1 MIGDLCMNFI
11 KYVLIFLFS
20 SLIFL
25 TSPSFAKKAAIV
37 IDFETKEV
45 LFEVNANT
53 KNYPA
58 SLTKIMT
65 LYILFDYLE
74 LGKLT
79 NQSQLKVSRVAA
91 SRSPSK
97 LYLEEGTIIKVE
109 DAVMALIIKSAN
121 DVATVVA
128 ENISGTEKEFAKLMM
143 GGKMHPDLYA
153 TYLWNQ
159 HKKYDLLEAM
169 CGAHGIFADIGQNL
183 SRKLLI
189 EEDFRE
195 LWKHDNEPLMVQST
209 IDYLQHMRDI
219 MHDKNAL
226 MAHVY
231 VLYMGDMSGGQMIK
245 KKIPGE
251 GRMYDF
257 DGDIPAI
264 KDKIREL
271 TTDEMADEAKWVF
284 DSATQLFQ
292 QLMELGLERT
302 LEPSDAVSE

>member
-1 MIGDLCMNFI
+1 MSKL
-11 KYVLIFLFS
+11 KE
-20 SLIFL
+20 L
-25 TSPSFAKKAAIV
+25 TWEHHK
-37 IDFETKEV
+37 
-45 LFEVNANT
+45 NAERQEF
-53 KNYPA
+53 A
-58 SLTKIMT
+58 SLMMS
-65 LYILFDYLE
+65 
-74 LGKLT
+74 GKL
-79 NQSQLKVSRVAA
+79 
-91 SRSPSK
+91 
-97 LYLEEGTIIKVE
+97 
-109 DAVMALIIKSAN
+109 
-121 DVATVVA
+121 
-128 ENISGTEKEFAKLMM
+128 
-143 GGKMHPDLYA
+143 HPDLYA

-169 CGAHGIFADIGQNL
+169 CGAHGIFAELGQNI
-183 SRKLLI
+183 SRKLFI

-195 LWKHDNEPLMVQST
+195 LWEHDNEPLMVQST

-219 MHDKNAL
+219 MHDRDAI

-257 DGDIPAI
+257 EGDIPAI

-271 TTDEMADEAKWVF
+271 TTDDMADEAKCVF

-302 LEPSDAVSE
+302 LEPSDTVSE

>member
-1 MIGDLCMNFI
+1 MANLKELTWEHHKEAERQEFV
-11 KYVLIFLFS
+11 KVLMS
-20 SLIFL
+20 G
-25 TSPSFAKKAAIV
+25 
-37 IDFETKEV
+37 
-45 LFEVNANT
+45 
-53 KNYPA
+53 
-58 SLTKIMT
+58 KINPQ
-65 LYILFDYLE
+65 F
-74 LGKLT
+74 
-79 NQSQLKVSRVAA
+79 
-91 SRSPSK
+91 
-97 LYLEEGTIIKVE
+97 
-109 DAVMALIIKSAN
+109 
-121 DVATVVA
+121 
-128 ENISGTEKEFAKLMM
+128 
-143 GGKMHPDLYA
+143 YA

-292 QLMELGLERT
+292 QLMEIGLERT

>member
-1 MIGDLCMNFI
+1 MSKI
-11 KYVLIFLFS
+11 KE
-20 SLIFL
+20 L
-25 TSPSFAKKAAIV
+25 TWEHHK
-37 IDFETKEV
+37 
-45 LFEVNANT
+45 NA
-53 KNYPA
+53 
-58 SLTKIMT
+58 
-65 LYILFDYLE
+65 E
-74 LGKLT
+74 R
-79 NQSQLKVSRVAA
+79 Q
-91 SRSPSK
+91 
-97 LYLEEGTIIKVE
+97 
-109 DAVMALIIKSAN
+109 
-121 DVATVVA
+121 
-128 ENISGTEKEFAKLMM
+128 EFAKLMM

-209 IDYLQHMRDI
+209 IDYLQHMRGI
-219 MHDKNAL
+219 MHDRDAL

-271 TTDEMADEAKWVF
+271 TTDEMAEEAKWVF

-292 QLMELGLERT
+292 QLMELDLEHT
-302 LEPSDAVSE
+302 LEPLDTVSE